1 MEKKII
7 KNFNKSRI
15 LEVQQ
20 NRDPF
25 LMIDY
30 AEEIVIEKSVKGYK
44 DFNKDEWFFKVHWP
58 SDPNVPGVLQ
68 IECLFQTASLAIL
81 AKHAKRAV
89 KKAA

>member
-1 MEKKII
+1 MDKKII

-68 IECLFQTASLAIL
+68 IECLF
-81 AKHAKRAV
+81 
-89 KKAA
+89 